1 VTPPGNGAV
10 AVFRVSGKEASLVFK
25 NLAQGELPP
34 PRLASVRWLRKSKS
48 NEKIDRALV
57 IWMPGPES
65 FSGEDVLELH
75 VHGGSAVKIALVKA
89 LEDIGNCRLANPGEF
104 SARAFLSGKLD
115 LTEIEG
121 IADLIAA
128 ETENQ
133 RKQAL
138 FQAQGG
144 LSKLYEGWA
153 KRLLS
158 QLAHLEAEID
168 FSDEPLPQDLN
179 KQIHKE
185 LKNISMEMYK
195 HLSDGYRGE
204 RLRDGIKIAI
214 LGEPNAGKSSLFNIL
229 AEKNAAIISEF
240 PGTTRDVLEVKIDI
254 IGMPVILC
262 DTAGIRLPQGK
273 IEAEGIRRSYNEA
286 ENCDIKLI
294 VIDGAK
300 WPIIPEKIKSLI
312 DEDSLLIINK
322 SELIKAP
329 RDIKVGIHQG
339 NLISCKELTGIEEIM
354 KKMETILQTKFG
366 RSESAVITRERHR
379 IAVKNCYDAIKRFL
393 KATEIELGAEDLR
406 LAVRSLGRITGKVE
420 VDDILDVVFKDFCIG
435 K

>member
-1 VTPPGNGAV
+1 MTPPGNGAV
-10 AVFRVSGKEASLVFK
+10 AVFRVSGKEASLVFQ

-195 HLSDGYRGE
+195 HLSDFLMWSG
-204 RLRDGIKIAI
+204 
-214 LGEPNAGKSSLFNIL
+214 SC
-229 AEKNAAIISEF
+229 
-240 PGTTRDVLEVKIDI
+240 LEMVFFGNKKFETK
-254 IGMPVILC
+254 V
-262 DTAGIRLPQGK
+262 
-273 IEAEGIRRSYNEA
+273 
-286 ENCDIKLI
+286 
-294 VIDGAK
+294 
-300 WPIIPEKIKSLI
+300 
-312 DEDSLLIINK
+312 LII
-322 SELIKAP
+322 
-329 RDIKVGIHQG
+329 
-339 NLISCKELTGIEEIM
+339 IM
-354 KKMETILQTKFG
+354 
-366 RSESAVITRERHR
+366 
-379 IAVKNCYDAIKRFL
+379 
-393 KATEIELGAEDLR
+393 
-406 LAVRSLGRITGKVE
+406 
-420 VDDILDVVFKDFCIG
+420 
-435 K
+435 